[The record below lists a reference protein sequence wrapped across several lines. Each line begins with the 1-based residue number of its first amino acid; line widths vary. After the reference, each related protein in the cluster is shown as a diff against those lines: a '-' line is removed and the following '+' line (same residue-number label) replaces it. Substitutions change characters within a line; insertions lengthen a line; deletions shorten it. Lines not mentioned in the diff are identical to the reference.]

1 MTDLKISEMMKMQMD
16 LWEQNKEKWSP
27 MEPSHGK
34 SSLLWMIEEIGEV
47 ISIIKKKKEHE
58 LLDNEEVRNKLVE
71 EFVDVYMY
79 LTDTLLRYKIS
90 PEEISSAYM
99 KKHMVNMNRNYQKE
113 YSNYITVEK
122 EAE

>member
-1 MTDLKISEMMKMQMD
+1 MNDLKISEMMEMQME
-16 LWEQNKEKWSP
+16 LWELNKEKWSP
-27 MEPSHGK
+27 MEPSYGK

-47 ISIIKKKKEHE
+47 IAIIKKKKEHE
-58 LLDNEEVRNKLVE
+58 ILENEEVRSKFVE
-71 EFVDVYMY
+71 EFADVYMY

-99 KKHMVNMNRNYQKE
+99 NKHMTNMNRNYQKE
-113 YSNYITVEK
+113 YSNYIVLEK

>member
-1 MTDLKISEMMKMQMD
+1 MNDLKISEMMKMQME
-16 LWEQNKEKWSP
+16 LWELNKEKWSP

-58 LLDNEEVRNKLVE
+58 ILENEEVRSKFVE
-71 EFVDVYMY
+71 EFADVYMY

-99 KKHMVNMNRNYQKE
+99 NKHMTNMNRNYQKE
-113 YSNYITVEK
+113 YSNYLASEK
-122 EAE
+122 ESE